1 MAAHRG
7 EQPCAHVEQAGVS
20 RVPRELRDGREVVAL
35 TVDREDFFPQHHVV
49 RAQRDLALEARE
61 RALGLPRVHREIADE
76 FVRVSGRLC
85 EARKVEQVRARL
97 IEMRAEAL
105 PVGEC
110 EIPVGEREVRLLQR
124 KVHICDRMRLA
135 AVARLDRREHAPD
148 VRLCLQQFRAEIHA
162 PARHIPLLRRLAHPC
177 VEIPHRLLK
186 LRERIFRL
194 PHFPERHADADDDHR
209 DPDQEVR
216 IAAQKIEAH
225 TPAINVPLAP
235 RGKRRGLRLFAVI
248 HRRPA

>member
-7 EQPCAHVEQAGVS
+7 EQPCAHVEQTGVR

-49 RAQRDLALEARE
+49 RAHRDLAREACE

-76 FVRVSGRLC
+76 FVRVRG
-85 EARKVEQVRARL
+85 RL

-110 EIPVGEREVRLLQR
+110 EIPLGEREVRLLQR
-124 KVHICDRMRLA
+124 KVHICDRLRLA

-162 PARHIPLLRRLAHPC
+162 PARHIPLLHRLAHPC

-186 LRERIFRL
+186 LGQRIFRL
-194 PHFPERHADADDDHR
+194 PHFPERHADADDNHR